1 MSAVA
6 PAPKPASAPASVN
19 DTAAGFH
26 SFGVMVSG
34 LVRILRTKSNS
45 VLR

>member
-1 MSAVA
+1 MVA
-6 PAPKPASAPASVN
+6 DTERVVASVN